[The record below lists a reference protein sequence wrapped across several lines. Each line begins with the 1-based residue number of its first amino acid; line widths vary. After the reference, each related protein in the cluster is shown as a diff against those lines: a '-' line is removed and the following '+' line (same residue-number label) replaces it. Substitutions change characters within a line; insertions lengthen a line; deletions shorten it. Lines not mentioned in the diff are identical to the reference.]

1 MNDDFRNEI
10 ASKISDEQIN
20 DLKSY
25 LLRTDDWE
33 NPCPNDLVALAELH
47 NLLLMRGFATD
58 TPARFDLLDV
68 GEMLGLTPHQM
79 TVYADIGNWLA
90 MDRRFSEMDDDEVED
105 FYSSMDELVTSMA
118 EDEEISDIFTTSL
131 ASVAERM
138 DEIAELNNLFY
149 QE

>member
-1 MNDDFRNEI
+1 
-10 ASKISDEQIN
+10 
-20 DLKSY
+20 
-25 LLRTDDWE
+25 
-33 NPCPNDLVALAELH
+33 
-47 NLLLMRGFATD
+47 
-58 TPARFDLLDV
+58 
-68 GEMLGLTPHQM
+68 MLGLTPHQM

-118 EDEEISDIFTTSL
+118 EDDEISDIFTTSL

>member
-20 DLKSY
+20 DLKGY
-25 LLRTDDWE
+25 LLGADDWE

-47 NLLLMRGFATD
+47 NLLLMRGFVTD

-118 EDEEISDIFTTSL
+118 EDDEISDIFTTSL